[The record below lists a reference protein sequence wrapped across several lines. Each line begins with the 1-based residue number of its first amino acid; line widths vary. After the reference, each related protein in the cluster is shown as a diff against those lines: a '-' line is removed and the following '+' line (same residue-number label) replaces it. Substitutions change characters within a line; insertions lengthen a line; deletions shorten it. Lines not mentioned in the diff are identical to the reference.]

1 MFEEIFKNSE
11 ANGDIQNVDT
21 TKFKVVLSSFPL
33 RFKTTINGVKIILK
47 GNTIIKDYSKN
58 YRVMLTF
65 STKKQ
70 AIKEFN
76 RHRKSHKEL

>member
-21 TKFKVVLSSFPL
+21 PKFKVVLSSFPL
-33 RFKTTINGVKIILK
+33 RFKTTMNGVKITLK
-47 GNTIIKDYSKN
+47 GNTVIKDYSKN

>member
-11 ANGDIQNVDT
+11 ENGDTQNVDT

-33 RFKTTINGVKIILK
+33 RSKTTMNGVKITLK

-65 STKKQ
+65 SNKKQ

>member
-33 RFKTTINGVKIILK
+33 RFKTTINGVKITLK

-76 RHRKSHKEL
+76 KHRKSHKEL

>member
-1 MFEEIFKNSE
+1 MENKNTKLIVTSLPFKSKL
-11 ANGDIQNVDT
+11 T
-21 TKFKVVLSSFPL
+21 M
-33 RFKTTINGVKIILK
+33 NGVKIILK

>member
-21 TKFKVVLSSFPL
+21 PKFKVVLSSFPL
-33 RFKTTINGVKIILK
+33 RFKTTMNGVKIILK